1 MKDTI
6 TYNGKKY
13 KRVDEDKTLKEFMRD
28 TPTDAAEKQMLKNP
42 KTGKEVT
49 VRSIMNQGTRKY
61 PSALVKK
68 ANAIYKKAL
77 EKEQKARNKF
87 HKDRTKKYSFR
98 GDKKEGVS
106 ETLDRRVTVK
116 EVRSWLKKLEEFR
129 YRKIRNVDA
138 RRVTSF
144 INSNL
149 SETDLPNSLQKKWE
163 HAKYGREKHLAEK
176 FIKEKIS
183 QKLAQN
189 EGVEMKNIK
198 LMGIVQELAPVRER
212 EQSVNKF
219 EVIEA
224 VKNYQMIGGK
234 LFKDNGIIEVAKQ
247 LVSIAESAQNHVLSE
262 TDDWFDAV
270 SVKRNMKEL
279 KGLTGQFK
287 KAALE
292 ANAVNERLSALYEDM
307 GHILNRYYDI
317 DEALDPVGKEDDDVD
332 NDGDVDDS
340 DKYLKKRRD
349 AISKAVKKEVSDPLP
364 DRDKEGN
371 LTNPLEIQKRKL
383 VQQSKE
389 LSAKAEKADGFKAK
403 QPFLKKRQQIQLK
416 IKDIN
421 RKLGR

>member
-1 MKDTI
+1 MKDQI
-6 TYNGKKY
+6 TFNGKKY
-13 KRVDEDKTLKEFMRD
+13 KRVDE
-28 TPTDAAEKQMLKNP
+28 
-42 KTGKEVT
+42 
-49 VRSIMNQGTRKY
+49 S
-61 PSALVKK
+61 
-68 ANAIYKKAL
+68 
-77 EKEQKARNKF
+77 
-87 HKDRTKKYSFR
+87 
-98 GDKKEGVS
+98 
-106 ETLDRRVTVK
+106 LDRRVTVK

-149 SETDLPNSLQKKWE
+149 SETDLPRSLQKKWE
-163 HAKYGREKHLAEK
+163 HAKYGREKHLADK

-183 QKLAQN
+183 QKWSEIAQN

-317 DEALDPVGKEDDDVD
+317 DEALDPVGQEDDDVD

-349 AISKAVKKEVSDPLP
+349 AISKAVKKEMTLKGLRILP
-364 DRDKEGN
+364 SGAIGDVVYFKDKKEM
-371 LTNPLEIQKRKL
+371 RK
-383 VQQSKE
+383 
-389 LSAKAEKADGFKAK
+389 AFKAK
-403 QPFLKKRQQIQLK
+403 KAKPLPS
-416 IKDIN
+416 
-421 RKLGR
+421 

>member
-1 MKDTI
+1 MKDQI

-13 KRVDEDKTLKEFMRD
+13 KRVDE
-28 TPTDAAEKQMLKNP
+28 
-42 KTGKEVT
+42 
-49 VRSIMNQGTRKY
+49 S
-61 PSALVKK
+61 
-68 ANAIYKKAL
+68 
-77 EKEQKARNKF
+77 
-87 HKDRTKKYSFR
+87 
-98 GDKKEGVS
+98 
-106 ETLDRRVTVK
+106 LDRRVTVK

-149 SETDLPNSLQKKWE
+149 SETDLPSSLQKKWE
-163 HAKYGREKHLAEK
+163 HAKYGREKHLADK
-176 FIKEKIS
+176 YIKEKIT
-183 QKLAQN
+183 QN

-198 LMGIVQELAPVRER
+198 LMSIVQELAPVRER

-317 DEALDPVGKEDDDVD
+317 EEALDPVGKEDDDVD

-340 DKYLKKRRD
+340 DRYLKKRRD
-349 AISKAVKKEVSDPLP
+349 AISKNIKKEEVDTKSIDDRISKNVEKINKLKEKRPVPTNDVARLVGLNNAL
-364 DRDKEGN
+364 RDKKKK
-371 LTNPLEIQKRKL
+371 LQKK
-383 VQQSKE
+383 
-389 LSAKAEKADGFKAK
+389 
-403 QPFLKKRQQIQLK
+403 
-416 IKDIN
+416 
-421 RKLGR
+421 